1 MKWTEIKIITSSQY
15 EDIVTDIFY
24 EAGANGLAI
33 EDPDDI
39 LDLKKRES
47 DWDFIESS
55 IMDIDKGKIVIKAY
69 FPCTDDFADTLETIQ
84 EKLETTPKIEGKKP
98 YGKLK
103 TTEIED
109 TDYSENWKQY
119 FKPFKIGENI
129 VIKPTWEDYK
139 GNGEDLII
147 EIDPGMAFGTGS
159 HETTSM
165 CISALEK
172 YLKPGMEVF
181 DIGCGSG
188 ILSVVAAKL
197 GASKVMAIDLDHM
210 CIQTS
215 KENVKINHVK
225 DIVKVEKGNLL
236 DNVEGKANII
246 VANIIA
252 EVIVNMAGDLQEY
265 LNPNGIFIASG
276 IIEEKIPM
284 VEDKLLD
291 NNFEILEMQVLNGW
305 ALIVARR
312 G

>member
-1 MKWTEIKIITSSQY
+1 MKWTEIKIITSSEY
-15 EDIVTDIFY
+15 EDIVTDILY

-47 DWDFIESS
+47 DWDFIENSL
-55 IMDIDKGKIVIKAY
+55 IDIDRGKIVIKAY
-69 FPCTDDFADTLETIQ
+69 FPCSDDFTYILESIKDKV
-84 EKLETTPKIEGKKP
+84 EITPKIEGKTP

-103 TTEIED
+103 AREIED

-119 FKPFKIGENI
+119 FKPFKIGDNI
-129 VIKPTWEDYK
+129 VIKPTWEEYK
-139 GNGEDLII
+139 ANEEDLII

-172 YLKPGMEVF
+172 HLKSGMEVF
-181 DIGCGSG
+181 DVGCGSG
-188 ILSVVAAKL
+188 ILSIVAAKL
-197 GASKVMAIDLDHM
+197 GARNVTAVDLDEL
-210 CIQTS
+210 CIKAS
-215 KENVKINHVK
+215 KDNVQINQVM

-236 DNVEGKANII
+236 DTIESRADIV

-252 EVIVNMAGDLQEY
+252 EVIVEIVGDLEKF
-265 LNPNGIFIASG
+265 LNPNGLFIASG

-284 VEDKLLD
+284 VEEILLD
-291 NNFEILEMQVLNGW
+291 NDFEILEIEALNDW
-305 ALIVARR
+305 SLIVAKR